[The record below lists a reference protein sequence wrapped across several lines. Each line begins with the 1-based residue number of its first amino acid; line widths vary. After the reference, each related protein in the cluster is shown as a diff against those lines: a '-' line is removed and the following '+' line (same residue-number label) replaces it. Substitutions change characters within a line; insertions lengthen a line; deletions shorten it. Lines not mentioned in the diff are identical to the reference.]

1 MNRDAQVDTCGRGCG
16 DGCPSCG
23 KSFSINFKPRDIR
36 GDFFGIPDPKL
47 EGEGGTE
54 ETNDSDSY

>member
-1 MNRDAQVDTCGRGCG
+1 MNREAQVDTCGRGCG

-47 EGEGGTE
+47 EG
-54 ETNDSDSY
+54 